1 MKILFASKNKNKFE
15 EINKIFLDSKF
26 EIVFKDDLDDV
37 IEDRDTI
44 IGNAQKKS
52 EEIFEKYKIPVISDD
67 SGLFVE
73 ALGDEPGV
81 KTARYAGESASP
93 SDNINK
99 LLKNL
104 EDKDNKVAFFKT
116 VLYFYDGQNRL
127 DTEGILSGNITTSP
141 RGENG
146 FGYDPIFEE
155 LSSQLTFAEMP
166 ANLKDSLSHRGK
178 AIAKLIPELRKIFSY
193 Y

>member
-1 MKILFASKNKNKFE
+1 MKTLFASKNKNKFE

-81 KTARYAGESASP
+81 KTARYAGETASP

-146 FGYDPIFEE
+146 FGYDPIFEVGGLTLAE
-155 LSSQLTFAEMP
+155 LSFDQKTKISHRKIATKKMLA
-166 ANLKDSLSHRGK
+166 LLSHTFK
-178 AIAKLIPELRKIFSY
+178 E
-193 Y
+193 